1 MKKILILYWSCRTL
15 IPELKHNA
23 EFEYSPEKV
32 NEAVQTVLAND
43 LNVMLI
49 NNSGEN
55 KDNLYI
61 YIDERKFRQY

>member
-1 MKKILILYWSCRTL
+1 MKKISIHYWSFRKL
-15 IPELKHNA
+15 IPELEQGM
-23 EFEYSPEKV
+23 EFDYSPEKV
-32 NEAVQTVLAND
+32 NEIVQTVLANN